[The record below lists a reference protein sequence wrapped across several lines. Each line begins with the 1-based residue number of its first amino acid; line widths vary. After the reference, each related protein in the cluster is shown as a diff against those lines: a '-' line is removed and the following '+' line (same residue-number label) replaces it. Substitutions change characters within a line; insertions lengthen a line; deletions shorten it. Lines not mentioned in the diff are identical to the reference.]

1 MKYDS
6 SHRKFLNI
14 SSIYILYTSL
24 PSHWIPGG
32 RTRKE
37 TQASC
42 PLVQSAFKIF
52 WTVMEDK
59 TKKYHRSRTAQY
71 LLLSKYRIG
80 SLGNK
85 QNKVKLCMQGDLV
98 SSLYPYPSDFHHAYT
113 VVVEIRKEFQVD
125 SDFHIPLRADSNL
138 ALLCSL
144 REGKRKIHLKRTVK
158 VVVFQWGQNLFVRD

>member
-1 MKYDS
+1 MKCDS

-14 SSIYILYTSL
+14 RSIYILYTSL

-42 PLVQSAFKIF
+42 PVVQSAFKIF
-52 WTVMEDK
+52 WTVMDDK

-80 SLGNK
+80 SLGSK
-85 QNKVKLCMQGDLV
+85 QNKGKIMYAGRPSFIFISISFWFSSCLHSSGRNQERSFKWILTSRFHLEQIV
-98 SSLYPYPSDFHHAYT
+98 SWPSF
-113 VVVEIRKEFQVD
+113 VL
-125 SDFHIPLRADSNL
+125 SGRA
-138 ALLCSL
+138 
-144 REGKRKIHLKRTVK
+144 REENSPPREL
-158 VVVFQWGQNLFVRD
+158 